1 MSDNTRTN
9 AVDLGDITSLA
20 GPEFPNASL
29 DGDGDSIDYFRFTL
43 TEAKKVGLGLR
54 RQDANADLFL
64 EDADGNVLYSSTE
77 TGTANEWLEV
87 TLLAGTYYV
96 RVEAQ
101 EAGENNFKLRYGVTA
116 ADPDALAALEQQQQ
130 VATDAP
136 PAFGEASYAFALAE
150 NADGSTNRVSLGT
163 VSATDPEDAT
173 VSYSIEGGNTAGL
186 FEIDAATGA
195 LSYTGAGED
204 YESGATSYALTVRA
218 SDSSLHTDVTVTVGV
233 TDAAEAPGFARAG
246 YTFDLAENAD
256 GSTNRVSLGTVSA
269 TDPENATVSYSI
281 EGGNA
286 AGLFEIDAATGAL
299 SYTGAGEDYE
309 SGATSYAL
317 TLRASDSSLHTDVT
331 VTVGVTDAAEAPEF
345 ARVDYAFDLAENAD
359 GSTNRVS
366 LGTVSATD
374 PEDAAVTYSIE
385 GGNAAGLFEI
395 DAATGALSYT
405 GAGADYE
412 SGATSYELTLRASD
426 SSLHSDTTV
435 TVNIT
440 DVVEQA
446 IIAPPADP
454 DDTRDGATDLGDITS
469 LAGPEFP
476 NASLDGDGDSI
487 DYFRFTLTEAKQ
499 VELGLRRQD
508 ANADLFL
515 EDADGNVLY
524 SSTETGTTNEWISET
539 LLAGTYYVRVEAQE
553 AGENNFKLRYGVT
566 APDPDALAALEQ
578 QQQVATDAP
587 PAFGTASYAFA
598 LAENADGSTNR
609 VSLGTVSATDP
620 ENATVSY
627 SIEGGNA
634 AGLFEIDA
642 ATGALF
648 YTGSGEDY
656 ESATTS
662 HALTV
667 RATDGTRTADT
678 AVTVNVTD
686 VVEAPG
692 FGQASYAFDLAEN
705 ADGSSSRVSL
715 GTVSA
720 TDPENATVSYSIE
733 GGNEAELFEID
744 AATGELFYTGSGE
757 DYESATTSHAL
768 TVRAT
773 DGTRTADT
781 AVTVNVTDVV
791 EAPGFGQASYAF
803 DLAENAD
810 GSSSRVSLGT
820 VSATDPEGETVTY
833 SIAGGNEAELFEID
847 AATGEL
853 FYTGSGEDYE
863 SDTTSHALTV
873 RATDGTLTADAAV
886 TVTVTDVTE
895 VAPVADADGVRAGAS
910 EMGQGSASV
919 TGTVDGIGDTVD
931 YHQFTLTE
939 TKQVS
944 VDLFGMAGANWELY
958 RDADL
963 YLEDAEGNV
972 LARSTAEG
980 RGAEILQD
988 MLLSAGTYYVRVEA
1002 KEAGDNSY
1010 MLTNRLADPPQED
1023 PPRVDVSDAEAHETE
1038 DETVRFRV
1046 TLDRAALNPVTVRYE
1061 TVDGTAGEDYEASSG
1076 ELTFAA
1082 GELEKWVEVTLV
1094 DDTVEDSG
1102 ETFGLRLSRVTGA
1115 VLGDTEGVGT
1125 ILNTEPPVSVSE
1137 PAGTDFAA
1145 DRSTAGSVVVGE
1157 SVTGTIEHIF
1167 DCDWF
1172 AVELEAGTIY
1182 RIDLEGSPT
1191 GQGTLS
1197 DPRLHGI
1204 YGSNGNRIDRT
1215 GNDDD
1220 GKGLNSRVLFMP
1232 DADGTYYVVA
1242 NSYLARGTYR
1252 LSVAETN
1259 IKDDYPAAVDT
1270 TGAVAVGGSA
1280 TGDIQ
1285 CPDDRDWFAVE
1296 LEAGTT
1302 YRIDLEGRRT
1312 NQGTLYDPYLRGVHD
1327 SDGNLIAGTTNDD
1340 GGNILLN
1347 SRVYF
1352 TPEADGTYYVA
1363 AGGGGRGTYRVS
1375 VADTTKPDDYTAAV
1389 DTTGALVVGG
1399 SATGEIETVRD
1410 RDWFAVTLE
1419 AGTSYQ
1425 IDLEGSQTSRGT
1437 LYDPYLYGIHDSDG
1451 NLIAGTTSD
1460 DGGGISNNSRVF
1472 FTPEADGTYYV
1483 AVGAYKTDA
1492 GTYRLSVAEGAL
1504 QDDYAAD
1511 TSTTGAVEVGG
1522 SVTGD
1527 LETGRDS
1534 DWFAVTLEAG
1544 TSYRIDLEGSST
1556 GRGTLSDTSL
1566 RWIHDSDG
1574 NRIDG
1579 TWNDDGGEGSN
1590 SRVHFTPEADG
1601 TYYVVASSYWGVSWG
1616 SLGTYELSVEEVI

>member
-1 MSDNTRTN
+1 MSDNTRAN

-136 PAFGEASYAFALAE
+136 PEFGTASYAFDLAE

-173 VSYSIEGGNTAGL
+173 VSYSIEGGNAAGL

-204 YESGATSYALTVRA
+204 YESGATSYELTLRA

-269 TDPENATVSYSI
+269 TDPENATVTYSI

-317 TLRASDSSLHTDVT
+317 TVRASDSSLHTDVT

-374 PEDAAVTYSIE
+374 PEDATVSYSIE

-405 GAGADYE
+405 GAGEDYE
-412 SGATSYELTLRASD
+412 SGTTSYALTLRASD
-426 SSLHSDTTV
+426 SSLHTDTTV
-435 TVNIT
+435 TVNVT

-627 SIEGGNA
+627 SIEGGN
-634 AGLFEIDA
+634 
-642 ATGALF
+642 
-648 YTGSGEDY
+648 
-656 ESATTS
+656 
-662 HALTV
+662 
-667 RATDGTRTADT
+667 
-678 AVTVNVTD
+678 
-686 VVEAPG
+686 
-692 FGQASYAFDLAEN
+692 
-705 ADGSSSRVSL
+705 
-715 GTVSA
+715 
-720 TDPENATVSYSIE
+720 
-733 GGNEAELFEID
+733 EAELFEID

-863 SDTTSHALTV
+863 SATTSHALTV

-1061 TVDGTAGEDYEASSG
+1061 TVDGTAGAGEDYEASSG

-1082 GELEKWVEVTLV
+1082 GELEKWVEVTLL

-1102 ETFGLRLSRVTGA
+1102 ETFGLRLSEVTGA
-1115 VLGDTEGVGT
+1115 VLGDVEGVGT
-1125 ILNTEPPVSVSE
+1125 ILNSEQSMVSVSE
-1137 PAGTDFAA
+1137 PAGEDFTANTG
-1145 DRSTAGSVVVGE
+1145 TAGSVVVGE
-1157 SVTGTIEHIF
+1157 SVTSNIAT
-1167 DCDWF
+1167 
-1172 AVELEAGTIY
+1172 AG
-1182 RIDLEGSPT
+1182 
-1191 GQGTLS
+1191 
-1197 DPRLHGI
+1197 
-1204 YGSNGNRIDRT
+1204 
-1215 GNDDD
+1215 
-1220 GKGLNSRVLFMP
+1220 
-1232 DADGTYYVVA
+1232 
-1242 NSYLARGTYR
+1242 
-1252 LSVAETN
+1252 
-1259 IKDDYPAAVDT
+1259 
-1270 TGAVAVGGSA
+1270 
-1280 TGDIQ
+1280 
-1285 CPDDRDWFAVE
+1285 DRDWFAVT

-1302 YRIDLEGRRT
+1302 YRIDLDGRWT
-1312 NQGTLYDPYLRGVHD
+1312 NRGTLFDPYLRGVHD
-1327 SDGNLIAGTTNDD
+1327 SDGNLIAGTTSDD
-1340 GGNILLN
+1340 GGYRVFN

-1363 AGGGGRGTYRVS
+1363 AGARGSHTGTYRLS

-1389 DTTGALVVGG
+1389 DTTGALAVDG

-1425 IDLEGSQTSRGT
+1425 IDLEGSPTSQGT
-1437 LYDPYLYGIHDSDG
+1437 LFNPYLYGIHDSDG

-1460 DGGGISNNSRVF
+1460 DGGGISKNSRVF

-1483 AVGAYKTDA
+1483 AAGAHTIDA
-1492 GTYRLSVAEGAL
+1492 GTYRLSVAEGTL

-1511 TSTTGAVEVGG
+1511 TTTTGAVSVGS

-1544 TSYRIDLEGSST
+1544 TNYRIDLED
-1556 GRGTLSDTSL
+1556 RGTLSDPYIRYL
-1566 RWIHDSDG
+1566 HDSDG

-1579 TWNDDGGEGSN
+1579 TRNDDGGEGSN
-1590 SRVHFTPEADG
+1590 SRVYFTPGADG
-1601 TYYVVASSYWGVSWG
+1601 TYYIVASSYWGMSWG
-1616 SLGTYELSVEEVI
+1616 SLGTYELSVEEVM